1 MSCGGPTLTNTLD
14 QALCCFGLEDR
25 AVEQPGPVV
34 ERMDGI
40 DVTSFGGDA
49 QLLGGY
55 AQPSGGLGQVH
66 PAFGPSD
73 GREFDG
79 GCGAMSPVRG

>member
-1 MSCGGPTLTNTLD
+1 
-14 QALCCFGLEDR
+14 
-25 AVEQPGPVV
+25 
-34 ERMDGI
+34 MDGI